1 MTIDRYCQTERSFAS
16 FAFSVVIMIY
26 NYRMITVSEVFE
38 W

>member
-16 FAFSVVIMIY
+16 FAFSVVVLIY
-26 NYRMITVSEVFE
+26 SYSLSTVSEVFE